1 MTTTMTMTMTKRAVL
16 GICILILIPATVWAV
31 PAVPQRER
39 GPVEVAADRLEAD
52 DQAGQ
57 LVFSGHAVA
66 VQDDVTIHGDRLI
79 VKYTGEKRDI
89 QQVIAEGGVRIV
101 QGTRVATG
109 DRAVLYHSEER
120 IVLTGS
126 PQVSDGDNFVKGQEI
141 TIYLHDKRSVVTG
154 GSGGRVNAVFTPQ
167 AESKP

>member
-1 MTTTMTMTMTKRAVL
+1 MMTTMIQRTLLSLCM
-16 GICILILIPATVWAV
+16 LILIPLAAWAA
-31 PAVPQRER
+31 PAVGQRER
-39 GPVEVAADRLEAD
+39 GPVEVTADRLEAD

-79 VKYTGEKRDI
+79 VKYAGEKRDI

-126 PQVSDGDNFVKGQEI
+126 PKVSDGDSFVQGQEI
-141 TIYLHDKRSVVTG
+141 TIHLHDKRSVVTG